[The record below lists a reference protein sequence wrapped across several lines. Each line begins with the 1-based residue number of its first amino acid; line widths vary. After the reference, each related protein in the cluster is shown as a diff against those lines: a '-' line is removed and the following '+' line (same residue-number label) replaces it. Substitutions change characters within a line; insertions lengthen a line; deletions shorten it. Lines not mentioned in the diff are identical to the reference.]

1 MDIYE
6 FCDDVINVCTF
17 QSALQNANTM
27 PVFKKREKNSA
38 ENHHLFSI
46 FPLISKI
53 FGKLLYIYCK

>member
-27 PVFKKREKNSA
+27 PVFKKREKT
-38 ENHHLFSI
+38 LQKTITYLVFS
-46 FPLISKI
+46 L
-53 FGKLLYIYCK
+53 